1 MFCVSVKP
9 VELESVDRVV
19 PASCVVGLL
28 VDGVCVVIAIETL
41 VVEGADG
48 AVVDNAS
55 AWSCTVVWFCLSF
68 EELSAFGSREEKA
81 IEAEVVTGA
90 NVEVFIR
97 AVGNDGAAD
106 LVLSPWILPISL
118 CPCSGTLESLDVV
131 VVESPFASGK
141 FVVESLTIGF
151 AVEESIW
158 VSGAFVVV
166 SLDVDMGLTDVVG
179 AVCFVV
185 VGGSVVVLRVVVFK
199 VVVSG
204 VVVVNT
210 IVSAVVAFVVV
221 GMGVVLSVVVGTVVA
236 FVVVAAVVVVI
247 FVVVVIAVEITCP
260 AADLDVGKFPSVR
273 IPV

>member
-1 MFCVSVKP
+1 MV
-9 VELESVDRVV
+9 
-19 PASCVVGLL
+19 
-28 VDGVCVVIAIETL
+28 
-41 VVEGADG
+41 
-48 AVVDNAS
+48 
-55 AWSCTVVWFCLSF
+55 
-68 EELSAFGSREEKA
+68 
-81 IEAEVVTGA
+81 
-90 NVEVFIR
+90 
-97 AVGNDGAAD
+97 
-106 LVLSPWILPISL
+106 
-118 CPCSGTLESLDVV
+118 
-131 VVESPFASGK
+131 

-151 AVEESIW
+151 AVEECIW